1 MDKNTATLAAEAA
14 NATAAAWEAEEYIV
28 VKVRHK
34 KKYPP
39 MPKVSKPAPTPPEV
53 HFYDS
58 NGTLWQTCSAD
69 DTGAVAFGPAGCAK
83 TCVKNRGQWNE
94 EPTGPTWKQALAEGL
109 IDFGE
114 EGDFPILKYWGEG
127 PPASVKRPF

>member
-1 MDKNTATLAAEAA
+1 MDKNTAVLTAVAA
-14 NATAAAWEAEEYIV
+14 NATAAGGEEYIV
-28 VKVRHK
+28 IKVNRK
-34 KKYPP
+34 QKYPP